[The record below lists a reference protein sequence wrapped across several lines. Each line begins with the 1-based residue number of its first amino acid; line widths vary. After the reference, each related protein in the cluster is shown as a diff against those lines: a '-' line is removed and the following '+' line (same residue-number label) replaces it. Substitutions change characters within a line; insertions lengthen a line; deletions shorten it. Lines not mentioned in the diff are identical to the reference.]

1 MACKTKKGNVNPMAC
16 KPPPPPPPKKKC
28 NMPLGLEDRRTSSK
42 KSIVSQGGFKSKIS
56 NCTFKD
62 YNLQNNFDIT
72 GQNK

>member
-1 MACKTKKGNVNPMAC
+1 MVWHAKPKKEMSILWHAN
-16 KPPPPPPPKKKC
+16 PPPPQKKC

-62 YNLQNNFDIT
+62 YDLQNNFDIT

>member
-16 KPPPPPPPKKKC
+16 KPPPPPKKKC

-42 KSIVSQGGFKSKIS
+42 KSIVSQGGFESKIS

-62 YNLQNNFDIT
+62 YDLQNNFDIT

>member
-1 MACKTKKGNVNPMAC
+1 MQNQKRKCQSYGMQT
-16 KPPPPPPPKKKC
+16 PPPPKKKC

-42 KSIVSQGGFKSKIS
+42 KSIVSQGGFESKIS